1 MTAGDGAGE
10 DVRAV
15 LNDGSDET
23 VSFERSDEIEGE
35 GRRGGWIDVWDC
47 NGESSVK
54 FVDPDSAA
62 GGEEALTGVED
73 CDNGE
78 GDRGELYYDC

>member
-1 MTAGDGAGE
+1 VTAGDGAGE

-35 GRRGGWIDVWDC
+35 GRRGGWIDV
-47 NGESSVK
+47 
-54 FVDPDSAA
+54 
-62 GGEEALTGVED
+62 
-73 CDNGE
+73 
-78 GDRGELYYDC
+78 